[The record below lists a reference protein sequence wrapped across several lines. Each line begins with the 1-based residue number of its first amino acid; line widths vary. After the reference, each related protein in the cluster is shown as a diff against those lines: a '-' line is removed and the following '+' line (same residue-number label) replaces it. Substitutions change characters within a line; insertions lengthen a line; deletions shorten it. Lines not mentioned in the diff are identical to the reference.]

1 MMKIEVTEKS
11 ALWLL
16 ERANEQGVEIS
27 TIVELLISS
36 YMESCEKEN

>member
-1 MMKIEVTEKS
+1 MKIEVTEKS

-16 ERANEQGVEIS
+16 ERAYEQGVDVS

-36 YMESCEKEN
+36 YVESCAKES